1 MPFRNGPG
9 KSGAACR
16 LICRLRSSNPIVGT
30 EHEGFRLTIFR
41 RCGVHGAVCALLLIL
56 LSSST
61 VGRAEVSSTAGLP
74 LFEDLT
80 GKVVL
85 LDFWA
90 SWCEPCRH
98 SFPWMAELQR
108 RYADEG
114 LIVVAVNLDQDRRLA
129 EHFLAATPAAFRIE
143 YDPAGTIATQFGVSA
158 MPMSFLIDRTG
169 RVRARHVGFREAQR
183 PEREASLLK
192 LLEE

>member
-1 MPFRNGPG
+1 MR
-9 KSGAACR
+9 
-16 LICRLRSSNPIVGT
+16 T
-30 EHEGFRLTIFR
+30 EDEGFRLAIFR
-41 RCGVHGAVCALLLIL
+41 RCGVHGAIRALLLIL
-56 LSSST
+56 LASST

-74 LFEDLT
+74 LFEELA

-90 SWCEPCRH
+90 SWCAPCRQ

-108 RYADEG
+108 RYAEEG
-114 LIVVAVNLDQDRRLA
+114 LIVVAVNLDQDRHLA
-129 EHFLAATPAAFRIE
+129 EQFLAATPAAFRVE

-169 RVRARHVGFREAQR
+169 RVRARHVGFRQAQR